1 MIAGGK
7 MIHDYYCVDCGRKH
21 RGEEISFDL
30 AEFLGLKN
38 VLDSTGSVSKV
49 TMISV
54 EQLKKFAERSGIDA
68 SLLHGNPSKIHITLR
83 EFLMIMAENVGGM
96 ELKNQMLEY
105 TRSELEDAVEDVI
118 DTGLVNEA
126 VRVEMKERYVS
137 ALSNKFIYTCTLPK
151 EDNLGEKEEMNREN
165 LDNYVAQFWVQPE
178 FFEEGKSD
186 QIYTVTYSDEAN
198 PVNMKE
204 MVAPRKIRGYCPDCG
219 KPVLENTGKYPHIL
233 IGLLGIQS
241 AGKTS
246 LIVSMIEE
254 MMSHYNRYKV
264 KFPNNILCDSRYPYM
279 ELNKKLFRNGWAVEK
294 TAAET
299 NTATFNAS
307 LLLTSEGAEK
317 KAIYTFIDI
326 AGEMCYDKETQT
338 VRADALEMYP
348 LINSCQCYLLCTS
361 INQKNYG
368 NAESQ
373 KKEIASEEGNM
384 SEEKIN
390 PQAAMIIVQEIYK
403 KLRRSDNI
411 LRPGKLL
418 PLEIPPLCVVATKA
432 DKGSFNMIDIDE
444 DILDKSIFEQ
454 MSQTRKNPLDD
465 LEISSELFH
474 KSRLEEMS
482 DIYAQ
487 LSNEDIQEAIDR
499 CCEVI
504 RDMKQTTYVSMM
516 SCSALGRG
524 AAKYEGDTNA
534 ISYYKNE
541 EGRKVLFSPVYLED
555 LWKWILQVTGL
566 IEVEGTGYTFSAI
579 PSYNESYILNNE
591 VEEDYKYRKKFHIS
605 ESESRINAVRHLFL
619 NPSAFDC
626 EIEDAWNE
634 EVTFFERLRHIT
646 PERRVDALVR
656 NHDI

>member
-1 MIAGGK
+1 

-21 RGEEISFDL
+21 RGEKISFDL
-30 AEFLGLKN
+30 TEFLGLKN
-38 VLDSTGSVSKV
+38 VIDPKGSVSRV
-49 TMISV
+49 TLISV
-54 EQLKKFAERSGIDA
+54 EKLKEFAERSGNP
-68 SLLHGNPSKIHITLR
+68 LQHGTPSKIRITLR
-83 EFLMIMAENVGGM
+83 EFLMIMAENAGGT

-105 TRSELEDAVEDVI
+105 TRDELEDAIEDVI
-118 DTGLVNEA
+118 DTGLVNDA
-126 VRVEMKERYVS
+126 VRVSMKERYVS
-137 ALSNKFIYTCTLPK
+137 ALSNKFVYNCISL
-151 EDNLGEKEEMNREN
+151 KEEDTDKEN

-178 FFEEGKSD
+178 FFEDGNSD
-186 QIYTVTYSDEAN
+186 QIYTVTYSDEPN

-233 IGLLGIQS
+233 VGLLGIQS

-254 MMSHYNRYKV
+254 MTSNYSRYSV
-264 KFPNNILCDSRYPYM
+264 KFPNNILCDSRYSYM
-279 ELNKKLFRNGWAVEK
+279 EQNRKLFRNGWAVEK
-294 TAAET
+294 TAADT

-307 LLLTSEGAEK
+307 LLLTSEEAKK

-368 NAESQ
+368 NAASQ
-373 KKEIASEEGNM
+373 KAQKVEVSKM

-403 KLRRSDNI
+403 KLRRSESI
-411 LRPGKLL
+411 LQPGKLQ
-418 PLEIPPLCVVATKA
+418 PLDIPPLCVVATKA
-432 DKGSFNMIDIDE
+432 DKDSFNMTDIDE
-444 DILDKSIFEQ
+444 DIEDIFEQ
-454 MSQTRKNPLDD
+454 MRQIRKNPLDNQD
-465 LEISSELFH
+465 FSSELFH
-474 KSRLEEMS
+474 KSRLEEIR
-482 DIYAQ
+482 DIYDQ
-487 LSNEDIQEAIDR
+487 LSNEDIQEAIER
-499 CCEVI
+499 CCDVI

-516 SCSALGRG
+516 LCSALGRG
-524 AAKYEGDTNA
+524 AVQYDGDMNA
-534 ISYYKNE
+534 ISSYKNE
-541 EGRKVLFSPVYLED
+541 AGRKIPFSPVYLED

-579 PSYNESYILNNE
+579 PSYNESYVLSNE
-591 VEEDYKYRKKFHIS
+591 VEEDYKYRKKFHAS
-605 ESESRINAVRHLFL
+605 ESEARINAVRHLFL
-619 NPSAFDC
+619 NPSAFDRD
-626 EIEDAWNE
+626 IEDAWNE

-646 PERRVDALVR
+646 PETRVDALVR
-656 NHDI
+656 EHDV

>member
-1 MIAGGK
+1 

-38 VLDSTGSVSKV
+38 VIDPTGSVSRV
-49 TMISV
+49 TLISV
-54 EQLKKFAERSGIDA
+54 EKLKEFAERSGNP
-68 SLLHGNPSKIHITLR
+68 LQHGTPSKIRITLR
-83 EFLMIMAENVGGM
+83 EFLMIMAENAGGT

-105 TRSELEDAVEDVI
+105 TRDELEDAVEDVI
-118 DTGLVNEA
+118 DTGLVNDA
-126 VRVEMKERYVS
+126 VRVAMKERYVS
-137 ALSNKFIYTCTLPK
+137 ALSNKFVYNCISLK
-151 EDNLGEKEEMNREN
+151 EDNSDEDEDTDREN
-165 LDNYVAQFWVQPE
+165 LDNYVAQFWVKPE
-178 FFEEGKSD
+178 FFEDGNSD
-186 QIYTVTYSDEAN
+186 QIYTVTYSDEPN

-233 IGLLGIQS
+233 VGLLGIQS

-254 MMSHYNRYKV
+254 MTSNYSRYRV
-264 KFPNNILCDSRYPYM
+264 KFPNNILCDSRYSYM
-279 ELNKKLFRNGWAVEK
+279 EQNRKLFRNGWAVEK

-368 NAESQ
+368 NAASQ
-373 KKEIASEEGNM
+373 KAQEVSEEENI
-384 SEEKIN
+384 SENIPEEKIN

-403 KLRRSDNI
+403 KLRRSENI
-411 LRPGKLL
+411 LQPGKLL
-418 PLEIPPLCVVATKA
+418 PLDIPPLCVVATKA
-432 DKGSFNMIDIDE
+432 DKDSFNMTDIDE
-444 DILDKSIFEQ
+444 DITDKDIEDIFEQ
-454 MSQTRKNPLDD
+454 MRQIRKNPLDD
-465 LEISSELFH
+465 QEISSELFH
-474 KSRLEEMS
+474 KSRLEEMR
-482 DIYAQ
+482 DIYDQ

-499 CCEVI
+499 CCDVI

-524 AAKYEGDTNA
+524 AVQYEGNMNA
-534 ISYYKNE
+534 IPPYKNE
-541 EGRKVLFSPVYLED
+541 AGRKVPFSPVYLED

-579 PSYNESYILNNE
+579 PSYNESYVLSND
-591 VEEDYKYRKKFHIS
+591 VEEDCKYRKKFHTS
-605 ESESRINAVRHLFL
+605 ESEARINAVRHLFL
-619 NPSAFDC
+619 NPSAFDRDV
-626 EIEDAWNE
+626 EDAWNE

-646 PERRVDALVR
+646 PETRVDALVR
-656 NHDI
+656 EHDV